1 MKRFVLD
8 ASVSL
13 AWFVDNP
20 VPELAIRIKK
30 ALETG
35 STALVPALWH
45 LEMAN
50 GLALAER
57 RGKILHATIDRA
69 IDDVERL
76 LVAGIQTSATVVSV
90 RYAHL
95 AARNFALTS
104 YDAVYLET
112 ARLEGLPLVTFD
124 EALRRAATKA
134 GVALIR

>member
-76 LVAGIQTSATVVSV
+76 LVAAIQTSATVVSV
-90 RYAHL
+90 RHAHS
-95 AARNFALTS
+95 AARNFTLTS

-112 ARLEGLPLVTFD
+112 ARLEPLPLVTFD